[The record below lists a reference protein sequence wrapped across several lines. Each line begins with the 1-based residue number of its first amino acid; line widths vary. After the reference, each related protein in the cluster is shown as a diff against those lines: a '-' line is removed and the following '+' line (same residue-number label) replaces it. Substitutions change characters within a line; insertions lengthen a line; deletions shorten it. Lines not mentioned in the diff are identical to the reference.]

1 MTKEELNQLKKE
13 YCFRVTDNMDLD
25 TLIDIVQ
32 DALMDTYSDFDQ
44 EEMKEEIVSYYC
56 EDEQEYNNMMNDI
69 IKKNGTYSEPLIEY
83 RV

>member
-1 MTKEELNQLKKE
+1 MTNLTKEELNQLKKE

-32 DALMDTYSDFDQ
+32 DSLMDLYSDFDQ
-44 EEMKEEIVSYYC
+44 EEMKEEIINYYC

-69 IKKNGTYSEPLIEY
+69 SKKN
-83 RV
+83 

>member
-1 MTKEELNQLKKE
+1 MTNLTKEELNQLKKE

-32 DALMDTYSDFDQ
+32 DALMDLYSDFDQ
-44 EEMKEEIVSYYC
+44 EEMKEEIINYYC

-69 IKKNGTYSEPLIEY
+69 SKKN
-83 RV
+83 

>member
-1 MTKEELNQLKKE
+1 MTNLTKEELNQLKKE

-44 EEMKEEIVSYYC
+44 EEMKEEIINYYC

-69 IKKNGTYSEPLIEY
+69 SKKN
-83 RV
+83 